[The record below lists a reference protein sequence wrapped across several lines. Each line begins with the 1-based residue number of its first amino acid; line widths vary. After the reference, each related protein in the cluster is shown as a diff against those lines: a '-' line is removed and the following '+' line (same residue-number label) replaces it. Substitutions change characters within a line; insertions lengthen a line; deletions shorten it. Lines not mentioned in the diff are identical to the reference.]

1 MSYTES
7 DLARLKRAL
16 ANGAQS
22 VTLADGS
29 RTEYRTVADLRA
41 AIRTV
46 EAELDAADGVAPRR
60 RGVVTHVTKGIY

>member
-1 MSYTES
+1 MSYTEA

-16 ANGAQS
+16 ADGAKS

-29 RTEYRTVADLRA
+29 RTDYRDLPELRS

-46 EAELDAADGVAPRR
+46 EAELAAADAVAPRR
-60 RGVVTHVTKGIY
+60 RGVVTFTTKGIY